1 MRKKNIL
8 LFVVIFALFI
18 IIIKV
23 SSPSLILSNKGQYQ
37 YAGITISDSG
47 ENSGTKHNLELTK
60 ESLMKFKI
68 ASVTNDSDIKVEL
81 ISEDTGEKFLDLYG
95 KNLTHSTFK
104 SLPPGKYTFIIS
116 SFSNPTAYNY
126 RLNVSDE

>member
-1 MRKKNIL
+1 MRNKNIL

-23 SSPSLILSNKGQYQ
+23 SSPSIILSNKGQYQ

-47 ENSGTKHNLELTK
+47 ENSETKHNLELTK

-68 ASVTNDSDIKVEL
+68 ASITNDSDLKVEL
-81 ISEDTGEKFLDLYG
+81 ISEDTGEKLLDLYG

-104 SLPPGKYTFIIS
+104 SLSPGKYTFIIS
-116 SFSNPTAYNY
+116 SFSRPTAYNY